1 MSRHCKDERLLLE
14 YSFQIP
20 VGVHLEEVLYLLP
33 VNLLLS
39 ATFNVDVQTGIL
51 CYLEENWPEENLHF
65 IIHAIYHMM
74 ESERMRETW
83 HKWWI
88 QPWPH
93 HTRGRCCEAHT
104 KTFRSREKKKKM
116 KNLSGSTTCFVLPL
130 FSWHT
135 LANRVCLVSCCSSQV
150 PRDEPSLVQANIG
163 LSVQC
168 LLNSKWRRKRKP
180 VKKRRRATWGDR
192 ETNIISSSPCKT
204 SSFVWAN
211 NHIWKLFFEKQF
223 STYLTKPFS
232 PSKTRRLHS
241 KHMAG
246 LNQAGVTHWFL
257 WEANISATLNKI

>member
-1 MSRHCKDERLLLE
+1 
-14 YSFQIP
+14 
-20 VGVHLEEVLYLLP
+20 
-33 VNLLLS
+33 
-39 ATFNVDVQTGIL
+39 
-51 CYLEENWPEENLHF
+51 
-65 IIHAIYHMM
+65 MM

-104 KTFRSREKKKKM
+104 KTFRSRENKNKM
-116 KNLSGSTTCFVLPL
+116 KDLSGSTTCFVLPL

-246 LNQAGVTHWFL
+246 LNQAGVTQWFL